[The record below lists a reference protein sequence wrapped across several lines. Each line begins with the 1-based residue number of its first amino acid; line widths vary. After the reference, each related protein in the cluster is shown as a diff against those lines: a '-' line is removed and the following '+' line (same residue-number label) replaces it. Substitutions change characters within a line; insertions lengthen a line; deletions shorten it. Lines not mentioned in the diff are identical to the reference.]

1 MIYSKNIRPQVIK
14 KFHEKCVNYEE
25 GKQKNIYSNKNTVNK
40 HCKTQVPYTFDS
52 IIGSSKKIENL
63 IIYSKEIANSPSTVL
78 IQGESGTGK
87 ELFAQAIHN
96 YSDRKGKAFIAINCG
111 AIPNNLIE
119 SELFGYEE
127 GAFTGARKG
136 GCAGK
141 FEIANNGTLFLDE
154 IGDMPL
160 NVQVHL
166 LRVLQEGYVVRIGGD
181 KSIPINVRIIA
192 ATNKDLKQEV
202 EKGTFRRD
210 LYYRLSVIPIN
221 IPPVRERKEDIM
233 QLIKYFLQIKSIQ
246 LNKDMPKLD
255 NDVYNKL
262 INYNWPGNVRELEN
276 YIENLVNLG
285 GKSTIE
291 LESKYSNKKYE
302 ILNLCDEDRSLE
314 EIEREIIQK
323 YLVKYDMNITKTSQI
338 LKISRSTLYN
348 KIKKLN
354 IQVL

>member
-1 MIYSKNIRPQVIK
+1 MIYSKNTR
-14 KFHEKCVNYEE
+14 VNVTKQSQGSFINLEE
-25 GKQKNIYSNKNTVNK
+25 RCEKNIYCNN
-40 HCKTQVPYTFDS
+40 QVPYSFDN
-52 IIGSSKKIENL
+52 IIGSSKTIKNL
-63 IIYSKEIANSPSTVL
+63 ILYSKEIANSPSTVL

-96 YSDRKGKAFIAINCG
+96 YSDRKNKSFVAINCG

-136 GCAGK
+136 GYAGK
-141 FEIANNGTLFLDE
+141 FEVANNGTLFLDE

-166 LRVLQEGYVVRIGGD
+166 LRVLQEEYVVRIGGD
-181 KSIPINVRIIA
+181 KVIPINVRVIA
-192 ATNKDLKQEV
+192 ATNKNLKLEV

-221 IPPVRERKEDIM
+221 IPPLRKRKEDIM
-233 QLIKYFLQIKSIQ
+233 ELIQYFLHIKSIK
-246 LNKDMPKLD
+246 LNKNIPKL
-255 NDVYNKL
+255 NDCIYNKL

-276 YIENLVNLG
+276 YIENMVNLD

-291 LESKYSNKKYE
+291 LESICSDKNNE
-302 ILNLCDEDRSLE
+302 ILNLCDEDKSLE
-314 EIEREIIQK
+314 EIEKEIIEK
-323 YLVKYDMNITKTSQI
+323 YLIKHDMNITRTAQI

-354 IQVL
+354 IQLN